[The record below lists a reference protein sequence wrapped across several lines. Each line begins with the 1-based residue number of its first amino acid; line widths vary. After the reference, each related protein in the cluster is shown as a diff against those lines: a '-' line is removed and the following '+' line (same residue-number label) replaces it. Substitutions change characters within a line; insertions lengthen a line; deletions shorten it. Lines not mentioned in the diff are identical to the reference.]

1 MMMDSANLST
11 LSSFSVR
18 PNKLEGCLMFDCFQY
33 DSEGNAG
40 PWGWIVIGGVKV
52 GDYQFFTHPEQP
64 LLDVFMY

>member
-1 MMMDSANLST
+1 
-11 LSSFSVR
+11 
-18 PNKLEGCLMFDCFQY
+18 MFDCFQY